1 MFDHLGIVVADRG
14 RSRAFY
20 AACLSVLG
28 VRLLEDHS
36 ESDGSGGWLVFGSA
50 PDAPLFVVASGRPS
64 FWRDPHTAG
73 RSPAHFAFRAT
84 SMESVASVHA
94 EGVANGGEDNG
105 APGRRRGT
113 YAAYLIDPDGN
124 NFDAGFRG

>member
-1 MFDHLGIVVADRG
+1 MFDHLGIVVADLG

-20 AACLSVLG
+20 AACLSALG
-28 VRLLEDHS
+28 IRLLEDHS
-36 ESDGSGGWLVFGSA
+36 ESDGSGWLVFGSA
-50 PDAPLFVVASGRPS
+50 PDAPFFVVASGRPS

-73 RSPAHFAFRAT
+73 CSPAHFAFGAA
-84 SMESVASVHA
+84 SMESVASFHA
-94 EGVANGGEDNG
+94 EGVSNGGEDNG

-124 NFDAGFRG
+124 NVEAGCRG